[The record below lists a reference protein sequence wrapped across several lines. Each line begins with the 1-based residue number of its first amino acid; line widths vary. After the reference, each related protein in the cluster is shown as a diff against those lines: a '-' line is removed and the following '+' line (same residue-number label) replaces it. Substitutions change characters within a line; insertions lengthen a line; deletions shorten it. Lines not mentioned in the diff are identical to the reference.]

1 MCTMFRA
8 RMNNTQ
14 ISQWYLAGLTCCVV
28 TLVIGSTTFV
38 GIIGTTGF
46 HFFML

>member
-38 GIIGTTGF
+38 GKIATIGF
-46 HFFML
+46 YFFIL